1 MMMTPPRSSTLPPN
15 LRYESLNEA
24 YRKANSLPMNA
35 RSGSWYSDGN
45 SEGYISNGYASSGE
59 LSPRL
64 ANMNDRQ
71 LRTLR
76 ITTGQSMPSMEP
88 KKNVSTSTM
97 EKGSSISN
105 MPVLYPLEVLLTTN
119 YRLPKD
125 VDRKRLEY
133 HLSNE
138 DFFRAFGMTF
148 EDFHALPLWKQT
160 VFKKNALLF

>member
-88 KKNVSTSTM
+88 K
-97 EKGSSISN
+97 
-105 MPVLYPLEVLLTTN
+105 LYPLEVLLTTN